1 MIIKELNH
9 NSLLKENSKLD
20 LENLNLGS
28 FPTRK
33 EERWRYTPL
42 RALKKINFHNQ
53 LNFKIENLN
62 SLEIP
67 KIEGLVIV
75 LENGKFNSDLS
86 NLIDLKEIELSFDKE
101 NVISKSSDETKHKDY
116 FTNLNFSFL
125 SEKVVLKIKAN
136 FNIDKP
142 INFVNIISSDKCLSN
157 TQFNIEVF
165 ENSKLH
171 IRQYFL
177 GSSTSNNGFINHRN
191 EVLLK
196 SNSSLTIDKFQDL
209 NNNFNFCNEF
219 IDQEKESEFIMNTFS
234 ASGIIL
240 RNDVSNNVHGKN
252 CHSELN
258 GVFAP
263 IDKQHFDNHTTINHF
278 VADCKSF
285 ENYKGVI
292 KESGVGVFN
301 GKVIVH
307 QDAQK
312 IEAFQK
318 NNNILLDEDSKIFS
332 KPELEIYADD
342 VRCSHGSTTGRFD
355 EEALFYLRTR
365 GISVKKSLE
374 LMTLGFIN
382 EVIEKS
388 TDLEYKEFILK
399 RLLKD

>member
-9 NSLLKENSKLD
+9 NSLLKETSKLD
-20 LENLNLGS
+20 LEVLDLGS
-28 FPTRK
+28 FPNRK
-33 EERWRYTPL
+33 EERWKYTPL
-42 RALKKINFHNQ
+42 RALKKIKFHNQ
-53 LNFKIENLN
+53 LNFKIDHFS

-75 LENGKFNSDLS
+75 LENGKFNSILS
-86 NLIDLKEIELSFDKE
+86 NIVELNGIELSFVNE
-101 NVISKSSDETKHKDY
+101 SGIVNNSEEPKHKNY
-116 FTNLNFSFL
+116 FTALNFTFL
-125 SEKVVLKIKAN
+125 TEKVVLKIKPN
-136 FNIDKP
+136 FNLDEP
-142 INFVNIISSDKCLSN
+142 INFVNIISDNRCISN
-157 TQFNIEVF
+157 TQFNIDIF

-177 GSSTSNNGFINHRN
+177 GNSDSKDGFINHRN
-191 EVLLK
+191 EVSLK

-209 NNNFNFCNEF
+209 NENYNFCNEF

-240 RNDVSNNVHGKN
+240 RNDVFNNVNGKN

-263 IDKQHFDNHTTINHF
+263 IEKQHFDNHTTINHF
-278 VADCKSF
+278 VSDCKSF

-318 NNNILLDEDSKIFS
+318 NNNILLDEESKIYS

-355 EEALFYLRTR
+355 EEALFYLRSR

-388 TDLEYKEFILK
+388 TDSDYKEFILNK
-399 RLLKD
+399 LLKN